1 MDFIEFGP
9 MMWCKLGR
17 AVRGMSARCRALQHS
32 AWDLPDLGVGASALA
47 YVHCETTRVE
57 HGS

>member
-1 MDFIEFGP
+1 

>member
-1 MDFIEFGP
+1 

-17 AVRGMSARCRALQHS
+17 VVRGMSARCRALQHS
-32 AWDLPDLGVGASALA
+32 AWDLPDLGDGASALA
-47 YVHCETTRVE
+47 YHMFTARLE